1 MKKRVQKK
9 TAKKHLREVI
19 LETFAESG
27 ESVLSLS
34 KRCGVSQPQL
44 SRFFSGGRD
53 LRLSS
58 VEKLCDALD
67 LKLVHD
73 PASDS
78 SDD

>member
-9 TAKKHLREVI
+9 TAKKQLREVI

-53 LRLSS
+53 LRLGS
-58 VEKLCDALD
+58 VEKLCEALD
-67 LKLVHD
+67 LMLVHD
-73 PASDS
+73 ASS
-78 SDD
+78 KSTET